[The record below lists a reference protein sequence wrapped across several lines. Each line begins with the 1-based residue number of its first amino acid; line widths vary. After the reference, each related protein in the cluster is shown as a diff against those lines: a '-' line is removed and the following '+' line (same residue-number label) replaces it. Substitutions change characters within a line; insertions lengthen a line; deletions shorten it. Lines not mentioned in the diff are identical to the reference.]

1 VLVKVQLAVTGQVP
15 AMPGTGG
22 PAAHC
27 FQMDKDDP
35 ELKLMA
41 ERKKRIKRIGALDA
55 RLRAYFSEL
64 SAMAPPRDYDNLLAR
79 AFSGQERYRPE
90 PISENEL
97 GGGRTEEV

>member
-1 VLVKVQLAVTGQVP
+1 MSGAGRVGTGA

-22 PAAHC
+22 AAAHC

-35 ELKLMA
+35 QLMA
-41 ERKKRIKRIGALDA
+41 DRKKRIKRIGALDA

-97 GGGRTEEV
+97 GGGRTDEV

>member
-1 VLVKVQLAVTGQVP
+1 MLVKVRLDVTGQVR

-35 ELKLMA
+35 E
-41 ERKKRIKRIGALDA
+41 RKKRIKRIGSLDA

-64 SAMAPPRDYDNLLAR
+64 SAMAPPRDYDNLLAQ

-90 PISENEL
+90 PISENEP
-97 GGGRTEEV
+97 GGGRTDEV

>member
-1 VLVKVQLAVTGQVP
+1 MLVKVRLDVTGQVP

-35 ELKLMA
+35 ELMA
-41 ERKKRIKRIGALDA
+41 ERKKRIKRIGPLDA

-64 SAMAPPRDYDNLLAR
+64 SAMAPPRDYDSLLAQ

-97 GGGRTEEV
+97 GGGRTDEV